1 MSTSRGS
8 IARAMNLA
16 ALLAI
21 GLGPV
26 SVTGQAAPSPTLSA
40 DQQLARD
47 IYKELIEI
55 NSTTDA
61 PGTTKAAEAMAARL
75 RGAGFSE
82 ADVHVLS
89 SGPTDG
95 NLVARL

>member
-1 MSTSRGS
+1 MPTSRGS

-16 ALLAI
+16 VVLAI
-21 GLGPV
+21 CLGPI
-26 SVTGQAAPSPTLSA
+26 SVPGQSAPGATLSA

-47 IYKELIEI
+47 IYKELVEI

-75 RGAGFSE
+75 RGAGFAE
-82 ADVHVLS
+82 ADVQVLS

-95 NLVARL
+95 NLVA